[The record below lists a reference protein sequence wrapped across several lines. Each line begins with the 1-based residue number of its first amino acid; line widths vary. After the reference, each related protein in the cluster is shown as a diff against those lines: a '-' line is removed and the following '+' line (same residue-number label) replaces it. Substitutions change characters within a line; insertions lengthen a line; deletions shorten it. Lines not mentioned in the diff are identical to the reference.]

1 MPNQDTNLRVI
12 LIKKECLILMKIMNR
27 KNNRYQA
34 QSLVW
39 ELSPSRK
46 SGRKIAGKKEGSH
59 LPNSVTEDVGG
70 FSLMPHYSVKQLRR
84 IGKQQ
89 AYSQSRGISRTT
101 KNQWRM
107 TPRW

>member
-46 SGRKIAGKKEGSH
+46 SGRKIAGKKEGFH
-59 LPNSVTEDVGG
+59 LPGSVEEDVQSQ
-70 FSLMPHYSVKQLRR
+70 SLMPEYSAQQLRA
-84 IGKQQ
+84 IGRRRKLGKKQ
-89 AYSQSRGISRTT
+89 ASRST
-101 KNQWRM
+101 KSVWSES
-107 TPRW
+107 